1 MSDFRGKL
9 VILDFFGTSCVPC
22 VKALPK
28 MDSLQTK
35 FKNDLQVILVTY
47 ESKDVVNEFLDR
59 LKRREDIN
67 LIFSTG
73 DTGLSNL
80 FKHSSIPFYVIVGKD
95 GLIKGMPPHEE
106 VNEKNI
112 ASLINGIKLN
122 LPAANYEERHVAVA
136 HRAILIDSKSN
147 DDGLVIYHS
156 ILTRYLPML
165 PSGYLNHEY
174 KDTTISARITVM
186 NCNIGTLYQV
196 AYGHFNGDREA
207 SFVSWNR
214 VIIETGDSVK
224 LKWNDKEYLTWRLAN
239 AFCYDL
245 ILPNSFKGDAHDV
258 MKEDLKRLYNYDV
271 KMEKRKTKCLVLR
284 RTCGG
289 DDLVSLGGKEEMN
302 MNAYFIKMQNASWK
316 DMLYWLENK
325 FLQELPLI
333 DETGYDRINLDVNAD
348 LTDSKAL
355 AKALKPIGIELAE
368 EEREVDMLVIKDK
381 M

>member
-1 MSDFRGKL
+1 
-9 VILDFFGTSCVPC
+9 
-22 VKALPK
+22 
-28 MDSLQTK
+28 
-35 FKNDLQVILVTY
+35 
-47 ESKDVVNEFLDR
+47 
-59 LKRREDIN
+59 
-67 LIFSTG
+67 
-73 DTGLSNL
+73 
-80 FKHSSIPFYVIVGKD
+80 
-95 GLIKGMPPHEE
+95 
-106 VNEKNI
+106 
-112 ASLINGIKLN
+112 
-122 LPAANYEERHVAVA
+122 
-136 HRAILIDSKSN
+136 
-147 DDGLVIYHS
+147 
-156 ILTRYLPML
+156 
-165 PSGYLNHEY
+165 
-174 KDTTISARITVM
+174 
-186 NCNIGTLYQV
+186 
-196 AYGHFNGDREA
+196 
-207 SFVSWNR
+207 
-214 VIIETGDSVK
+214 
-224 LKWNDKEYLTWRLAN
+224 
-239 AFCYDL
+239 
-245 ILPNSFKGDAHDV
+245 